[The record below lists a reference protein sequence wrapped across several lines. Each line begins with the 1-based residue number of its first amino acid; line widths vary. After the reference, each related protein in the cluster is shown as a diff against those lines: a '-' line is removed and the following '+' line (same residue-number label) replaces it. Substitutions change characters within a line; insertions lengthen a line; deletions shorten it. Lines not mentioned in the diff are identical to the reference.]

1 MERKRQNNYYL
12 LLIVFLIVL
21 GTIFS
26 FSGKILAIEEKGEIP
41 IVYFSTPGCEEC
53 EITRNYLDSLKEI
66 YPYIEVKEFSL
77 SSAKNREM
85 LAYFGNAYNVP
96 QNKRNTAPAVFI
108 GKKYFVREE
117 VTKKLESAIRSYDY
131 SETDFLLT
139 TLKTA
144 QTNNKNGKKNLT
156 ETFEK
161 FGVLTVLGA
170 GLIDGYNPCAFT
182 VLIFFVSFLLLKKK
196 SRKEILLV
204 GASFIIGFG
213 VSYFL
218 LGIGLFNVISK
229 WKYFDEISKWVYLA
243 TAVVT
248 FVFAVMTISDY
259 FKVKK
264 GKAKEMALQL
274 SNTEKKTIHSLLRN
288 PKVQGTAIF
297 SFLVSFPVS
306 IVSFSCT
313 GQTYLPTIVYIYSI
327 PSLKAKATAYLILY
341 NVMFVL
347 PLIIIVYLVYRG
359 ASSEKITEWFKRNL
373 ATVKLWTGVV
383 FFALCGYLT
392 FKTMLL
398 FNIIK

>member
-1 MERKRQNNYYL
+1 MERKRKNYYN
-12 LLIVFLIVL
+12 LLILFLFVFGV
-21 GTIFS
+21 F
-26 FSGKILAIEEKGEIP
+26 FYFPKITSVKAVNKKIP

-66 YPYIEVKEFSL
+66 YPYIEIKEFSL
-77 SSAKNREM
+77 SSVKNREL
-85 LAYFGNAYNVP
+85 LAHFDKAYNVP
-96 QNKRNTAPAVFI
+96 PDKRNTAPAVFI

-117 VTKKLESAIRSYDY
+117 VTRKLENAIKNYDY
-131 SETDFLLT
+131 SETSFLESVLNSAKPGT
-139 TLKTA
+139 GK
-144 QTNNKNGKKNLT
+144 NNLV
-156 ETFEK
+156 EAFQK

-182 VLIFFVSFLLLKKK
+182 VLIFFISFLLLRKK
-196 SRKEILLV
+196 SRREILVV
-204 GASFIIGFG
+204 GSSFIVGFG

-243 TAVVT
+243 TAIIT
-248 FVFAVMTISDY
+248 FVFALFTISDY
-259 FKVKK
+259 FK
-264 GKAKEMALQL
+264 AKQGRAKDMTLQL
-274 SNTEKKTIHSLLRN
+274 SGVEKKTIHSLLRN
-288 PKVQGTAIF
+288 PRVQGTAIF
-297 SFLVSFPVS
+297 SFIISFPVS

-327 PSLKAKATAYLILY
+327 PSLKARATLYLLLY
-341 NVMFVL
+341 NIMFVL
-347 PLIIIVYLVYRG
+347 PLIIIVYVVYRG
-359 ASSEKITEWFKRNL
+359 ASSQKITDWFKQNL

-398 FNIIK
+398 FNVIRK